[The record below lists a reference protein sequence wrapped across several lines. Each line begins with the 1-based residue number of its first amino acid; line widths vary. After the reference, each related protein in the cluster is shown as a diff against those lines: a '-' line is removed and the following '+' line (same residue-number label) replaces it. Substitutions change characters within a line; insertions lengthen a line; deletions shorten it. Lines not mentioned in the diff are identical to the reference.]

1 MLTFAF
7 RQSAFESAHQFR
19 YLKPSYREEQR
30 GKTDGAESKCR
41 TRSTLV
47 EKTSKF
53 PTLAQG
59 IVIFT
64 TQSSSVFN
72 QLPRSRLER
81 VFGRRSAGFSGVGA
95 DQRLEE
101 RRNMTIDPGSER
113 KPILA

>member
-30 GKTDGAESKCR
+30 GKKDGAESKCR
-41 TRSTLV
+41 RRSTLV

-59 IVIFT
+59 IAIFT
-64 TQSSSVFN
+64 TQNSSVIN
-72 QLPRSRLER
+72 QLLRSRLER
-81 VFGRRSAGFSGVGA
+81 VFGRRSALVSRVEA
-95 DQRLEE
+95 DQRLEG
-101 RRNMTIDPGSER
+101 R
-113 KPILA
+113 

>member
-30 GKTDGAESKCR
+30 GKTDGAGSKCR
-41 TRSTLV
+41 RRSTLV

-53 PTLAQG
+53 PTLAQR

-64 TQSSSVFN
+64 TQNSSVFN
-72 QLPRSRLER
+72 QLPRSRLVR
-81 VFGRRSAGFSGVGA
+81 VFGRRSALVPAVEA
-95 DQRLEE
+95 DQGLEE
-101 RRNMTIDPGSER
+101 RRNMTIDTGR
-113 KPILA
+113 

>member
-30 GKTDGAESKCR
+30 GKTDGTGSKCR
-41 TRSTLV
+41 RRSTLV

-53 PTLAQG
+53 PTLAQR

-64 TQSSSVFN
+64 TQNSSVFN
-72 QLPRSRLER
+72 QLPRPQLER
-81 VFGRRSAGFSGVGA
+81 VFGRRRALLPAVEE
-95 DQRLEE
+95 DQGLEE
-101 RRNMTIDPGSER
+101 RIHRTIDTWR
-113 KPILA
+113 